1 MGVPK
6 ALPGDML
13 CKSKREGQL
22 GVCRV
27 RVPAEKKG
35 VEDEIEGGEGKVE
48 GGVSREGFK
57 KRGGVGG
64 ALLCVRK
71 KRGGWGNG
79 RWG

>member
-1 MGVPK
+1 MRVPK
-6 ALPGDML
+6 ALAGDML
-13 CKSKREGQL
+13 CKSKHEGQL

-57 KRGGVGG
+57 KRGGVGVHFCVGGRREEDG
-64 ALLCVRK
+64 AME
-71 KRGGWGNG
+71 GGG
-79 RWG
+79 